1 MSTPPREESDNTVSL
16 RQYIDLLITDNK
28 EALKI
33 VSESNVLAN
42 RLVAEAIELRFKAI
56 DDSTQLA
63 RENLNMK
70 LESMNELRRQM
81 DQMTGTYI
89 TRIEL
94 ESKLLALMTTG
105 DVLETRLQ
113 TIEKKAANLDGKFWM
128 FGASI
133 TFIVTLISIGLHFVK

>member
-1 MSTPPREESDNTVSL
+1 MDEDKNAVSL

-81 DQMTGTYI
+81 DQMSGLYI

-94 ESKLLALMTTG
+94 ESKLLALSTASG
-105 DVLETRLQ
+105 ALETRMQ
-113 TIEKKAANLDGKFWM
+113 TIEKKSANLDGKFWM
-128 FGASI
+128 FGVTV
-133 TFIVTLISIGLHFVK
+133 TFLVTAINIGLHFVK

>member
-1 MSTPPREESDNTVSL
+1 MNADNTVSL

-56 DDSTQLA
+56 DDSTELA

-94 ESKLLALMTTG
+94 ESKLSALITA
-105 DVLETRLQ
+105 DNVLEARLQ
-113 TIEKKAANLDGKFWM
+113 TMEKKAANLDGKFWM

-133 TFIVTLISIGLHFVK
+133 TFLVTLISIGLHFVK

>member
-1 MSTPPREESDNTVSL
+1 MPADDDKNTVSL

-56 DDSTQLA
+56 DDSTELA

-81 DQMTGTYI
+81 DQMSGTYI

-94 ESKLLALMTTG
+94 ESKLLALVTSHDG
-105 DVLETRLQ
+105 LEMRLQ
-113 TIEKKAANLDGKFWM
+113 TIEKRSANLDGKFWM
-128 FGASI
+128 FGACI
-133 TFIVTLISIGLHFVK
+133 TFLVTIISIGLHFIK

>member
-1 MSTPPREESDNTVSL
+1 VTEEKGENTVSL

-94 ESKLLALMTTG
+94 ESKLLAILTTVG
-105 DVLETRLQ
+105 IVETRLQ
-113 TIEKKAANLDGKFWM
+113 NIEKKSANLDGKFWM

-133 TFIVTLISIGLHFVK
+133 TFIVTLISIGIHFVK

>member
-1 MSTPPREESDNTVSL
+1 MSINESENNVSL

-42 RLVAEAIELRFKAI
+42 RLVAEAIELRFKAV

-94 ESKLLALMTTG
+94 ESKLLALVTTG
-105 DVLETRLQ
+105 GALEARLQ
-113 TIEKKAANLDGKFWM
+113 TIEKKSANLDGKFWM

-133 TFIVTLISIGLHFVK
+133 TFLVTLISIGLHFIK

>member
-1 MSTPPREESDNTVSL
+1 MNTGENTVSL

-56 DDSTQLA
+56 DDSTELA

-94 ESKLLALMTTG
+94 ESKLLAIVTTIG
-105 DVLETRLQ
+105 ALETRLQ
-113 TIEKKAANLDGKFWM
+113 TMEKKSANLDGKFWM

-133 TFIVTLISIGLHFVK
+133 TFLATIISIGLHFIK

>member
-1 MSTPPREESDNTVSL
+1 MNTPRGEVENTVSL

-94 ESKLLALMTTG
+94 ESKLLAILTANG
-105 DVLETRLQ
+105 ALETRLQ
-113 TIEKKAANLDGKFWM
+113 TMEKKAANLDGKFWM

-133 TFIVTLISIGLHFVK
+133 TFLVTVISISLHFIK

>member
-1 MSTPPREESDNTVSL
+1 VNTGENTVSL

-56 DDSTQLA
+56 DDSTELA

-94 ESKLLALMTTG
+94 ESKLLAIVTTIG
-105 DVLETRLQ
+105 ALETRLQ
-113 TIEKKAANLDGKFWM
+113 TMEKKSANLDGKFWM

-133 TFIVTLISIGLHFVK
+133 TFLATIISIGLHFIK

>member
-1 MSTPPREESDNTVSL
+1 MSPPADDNSVSL

-56 DDSTQLA
+56 DDSTELA

-94 ESKLLALMTTG
+94 ESKLLALITASG
-105 DVLETRLQ
+105 ALETRLQ
-113 TIEKKAANLDGKFWM
+113 TMEKKAANLDGKFWM

-133 TFIVTLISIGLHFVK
+133 TFIVTIISIALHFIH